1 MTQRL
6 FFAVVAALC
15 LIGLVNCTTGFRNTT
30 GATVEVITAMSGTPQ
45 SHAIGTAFSERLVA
59 TVMQNG
65 APAVGTTVTFTA
77 PTSGASGTFSDTG
90 TDTTTAT
97 TDASGLAT
105 TTVFIANK
113 TAGAYQ
119 VLASVAGVSTTAG
132 FSLTNTTAAP
142 ATVLTTSGASQSVGL
157 NSAFMPLTVT
167 VVDSGQ
173 NPVQNA
179 AVVFQAPATGASGT
193 FADTATNTTTATTNS
208 SGIAMSSILTSN
220 TVSGEVMV
228 TATVAGI
235 TTPGIFNLMTM
246 SGPPVTIVATT
257 GNPQSAVI
265 STPFAAPLAAT
276 VFDSYSNPVSG
287 VTVSFRAPTTGASG
301 TFANGLTAETDTSD
315 SNGIATSTV
324 FTASATKGG
333 PYVVTASVAG
343 LASPANFSLTNT
355 LPFKTYVFYLNGEEL
370 NTSWSYTLAGS
381 VQIDTDGNVL
391 TGVQDYNDGAYG
403 ITSPQPSGDSITG
416 GTLKG
421 NTTTGLENLTL
432 VTNNPAVGI
441 SGTETMVVQFV
452 NPSHALIVQF
462 DGSATSS
469 GSMDVQTLTPSIS
482 GSYAYTLSGNDPSLL
497 PVAFGG
503 LFSITGVTTLQN
515 GLEDSNDAG
524 TITRGTALSGTLTSP
539 DSLGRG
545 SITSTLGS
553 ALPDYGGVPIVLN
566 YYVVGPEVIRLI
578 DVDPYDTAIG
588 SAFGQGVNASS
599 SSNTSLGNSVLSFG
613 FGVAG
618 SAFSNF
624 FATAGLLLPNSAAGT
639 FTGVADS
646 NELALYG
653 QLYDATLT
661 GSYSI
666 PPNGYGTLTIDAGE
680 LGDVSALSIY
690 MTDPLLN
697 LNDPNNTANGLG
709 GGLVLDMD
717 SALSGGTG
725 FMVPQTDSSN
735 ASLKGKYAFT
745 GQAYAF
751 LYSAGEFDFIGSGS
765 VTKGVFSG
773 TGMLNDPFFNLGE
786 SSALNSG
793 VKFRGTPLADSS
805 FPGRYVFSTSN
816 GNPLAIVIGGTE
828 TDFDVTLYQA
838 SGAQLIWIN
847 NDSTSQFL
855 GLLQQKGTL
864 PQIPAIRIQ
873 PKLGSKLR
881 R

>member
-1 MTQRL
+1 MTQRF
-6 FFAVVAALC
+6 FFAVVLALC
-15 LIGLVNCTTGFRNTT
+15 LIGLVNCTTGFRNMT
-30 GATVEVITAMSGTPQ
+30 GTTVEAITPMAGTPQ
-45 SHAIGTAFSERLVA
+45 SHAIGTAFSQRLVA

-65 APAVGTTVTFTA
+65 APAVGITVTFNA
-77 PTSGASGTFSDTG
+77 PKSGASGTFSDTG
-90 TDTTTAT
+90 TDTTKAT

-105 TTVFIANK
+105 TSVFIANK
-113 TAGAYQ
+113 TAGDYQ
-119 VLASVAGVSTTAG
+119 VLASVAGVSATAA
-132 FSLTNTTAAP
+132 FNLTNTTAAP
-142 ATVLTTSGASQSVGL
+142 ATVVTTSGGSQSAGL

-208 SGIAMSSILTSN
+208 SGIATSSILTSN
-220 TVSGEVMV
+220 TVSGAVMV

-246 SGPPVTIVATT
+246 SGPPVSIVATT

-265 STPFAAPLAAT
+265 STPFAAPLAVT

-287 VTVSFRAPTTGASG
+287 VAVSFGAPTTGASG
-301 TFANGLTAETDTSD
+301 IFANGMTAETDTTD

-324 FTASATKGG
+324 FTANATKGG
-333 PYVVTASVAG
+333 PYLVTASAAG
-343 LASPANFSLTNT
+343 LPSPADFTLTNT
-355 LPFKTYVFYLNGEEL
+355 LPFNTYVFYLNGEEL

-381 VQIDTDGNVL
+381 VQIDSDGNVL

-421 NTTTGLENLTL
+421 SATTGLEKLTL
-432 VTNNPAVGI
+432 VTNNPYVGI
-441 SGTETMVVQFV
+441 GGTETLTVQFV
-452 NPSHALIVQF
+452 NPSHAIIVQF

-469 GSMDVQTLTPSIS
+469 GSMDVQTLTPSIG

-515 GLEDSNDAG
+515 GIEDSNDAG
-524 TITRGTALSGTLTSP
+524 TTTLGTALSGTLTVP
-539 DSLGRG
+539 DALGRG

-553 ALPDYGGVPIVLN
+553 ALPDYSGIPIVLN

-578 DVDPYDTAIG
+578 SVDAYDTVIG
-588 SAFGQGVNASS
+588 SAFGQGVSASS
-599 SSNTSLGNSVLSFG
+599 SSNASLGNSVFSVG

-624 FATAGLLLPNSAAGT
+624 FTTAGLVSPNAGAGT

-646 NELALYG
+646 SELALYG
-653 QLYDATLT
+653 QIYDAPLT

-666 PPNGYGTLTIDAGE
+666 PSNGYGTLTIDSGE

-697 LNDPNNTANGLG
+697 LNDPNNTVNGLG
-709 GGLVLDMD
+709 GALVVDMD

-725 FMVPQTDSSN
+725 FIVPQTDPAST
-735 ASLKGKYAFT
+735 SLKGKYAFV

-751 LYSAGEFDFIGSGS
+751 LYSAGEFDFVGNGS
-765 VTKGVFSG
+765 VTSGVFNG
-773 TGMLNDPFFNLGE
+773 TGMLNDPFYNLGE
-786 SSALNSG
+786 ANALNTG
-793 VKFRGTPLADSS
+793 VKFGGTPQPDSS
-805 FPGRYVFSTSN
+805 YPGRYVFSASN
-816 GNPLAIVIGGTE
+816 GNPLAIIISGTE

-838 SGAQLIWIN
+838 SGAQLVWIN

-855 GLLQQKGTL
+855 GLLQQKGT
-864 PQIPAIRIQ
+864 PIPAKKVS
-873 PKLGSKLR
+873 PKSGPRLR